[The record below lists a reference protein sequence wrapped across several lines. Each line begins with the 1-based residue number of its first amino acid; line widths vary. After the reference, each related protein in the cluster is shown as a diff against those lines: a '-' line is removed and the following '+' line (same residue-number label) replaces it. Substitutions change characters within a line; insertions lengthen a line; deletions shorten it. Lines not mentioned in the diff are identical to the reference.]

1 MKKTIKLVRNAVLIL
16 ALAGLA
22 NESWAQVKAPKF
34 GKGIQILGQDSTYYA
49 KVGFRFQNL
58 FVSEWDLVNDDF
70 SQAKF
75 QNSDFMV
82 RRSRLKFDGW
92 AVSPKL
98 KWKLELALSN
108 RDNGGGATSTE
119 FNRAANI
126 VLDAYVDWNFWKSFS
141 IKFGQGKLPG
151 NRERVISSGNL
162 QLVDRSRLNSRYNI
176 DRDVGFT
183 LSNWTKLGKQFF
195 IKEVAAVSQGEG
207 RNITSGHHG
216 GFDFTY
222 RVEFLPFGKFQSKG
236 DYIGSSIKKES
247 KPKLAIGVT
256 YDNNQN
262 AVRNRGQLGS
272 FIQDSTGAYFG
283 KDLNTFMADLMFKY
297 QGLSVMAEYADKS
310 TGDNNPF
317 VLDGSGNKIGTFYT
331 GTGLSVQAGFMF
343 KSNWEPVFRY
353 TDITPQSGVANAETQ
368 YTFGLNKF
376 VVGHKLKIQTDLTY
390 RSINGSD
397 DQLFFRTQ
405 LDIHF

>member
-1 MKKTIKLVRNAVLIL
+1 MNKIYSLAKILLLVFLITTL
-16 ALAGLA
+16 TSTV
-22 NESWAQVKAPKF
+22 NAQVKAPKF
-34 GKGIQILGQDSTYYA
+34 GKGIRILGQDSTYYA
-49 KVGFRFQNL
+49 KIGFRFQNL
-58 FVSEWDLVNDDF
+58 FVSEWDVLNDDL
-70 SQAKF
+70 SQSKF
-75 QNSDFMV
+75 QNADLMV

-92 AVSPKL
+92 AFSPKV

-126 VLDAYVDWNFWKSFS
+126 VLDAYVDWNFWKNFS

-151 NRERVISSGNL
+151 NRERVVSSGNL

-176 DRDVGFT
+176 DRDVGFY
-183 LSNWTKLGKQFF
+183 LSNWTKLGEQFWIKQ
-195 IKEVAAVSQGEG
+195 VAGVSQGEG
-207 RNITSGHHG
+207 RNITSGHHS
-216 GFDFTY
+216 GFNYTY
-222 RVEFLPFGKFQSKG
+222 RMEFLPFGKFQSKG
-236 DYIGSSIKKES
+236 DYVGSSIKKEQ

-283 KDLNTFMADLMFKY
+283 KNLNTFMADMMFKY
-297 QGLSVMAEYADKS
+297 KGFSMMAEFANKETSDLS
-310 TGDNNPF
+310 PF
-317 VLDGSGNKIGTFYT
+317 VFDGSNNLIGTFYT
-331 GTGLSVQAGFMF
+331 GSGFNIQAGYML

-353 TDITPQSGVANAETQ
+353 TSMNPQVANDEVQ
-368 YTFGLNKF
+368 YTLGLNKF
-376 VVGHKLKIQTDLTY
+376 VVGHKLKVQTDFTY
-390 RSINGSD
+390 RAIDGSD
-397 DQLFFRTQ
+397 DQLMFRTQ